1 MRPTKLI
8 IAPFFAASIAMAGAA
23 TAADY
28 TDNYS
33 YDQSSN
39 SSYSSTGW
47 SGNYVGAQLGATSSR
62 VPLPFS
68 SRAGVLMGAVA
79 GTTMQSG
86 NIVYGGEVELNFG
99 EAEYR
104 MGDGGRLQQ
113 SWAAAAKAKLGYAMD
128 DTMIYGTLGY
138 GTAKFKKKGNTDKSP
153 GWEGGLLMGVGV
165 EQKISGPFS
174 VKAEYDYQR
183 FYNVKSKVNGKNR
196 SDDLNN
202 HSLKLG
208 VNYRF

>member
-1 MRPTKLI
+1 MLNTKLI
-8 IAPFFAASIAMAGAA
+8 IASAFAASLALAGAA

-28 TDNYS
+28 SDNYT
-33 YDQSSN
+33 YDQPVSSN
-39 SSYSSTGW
+39 TDW

-68 SRAGVLMGAVA
+68 SRTGVLMGAVA
-79 GTTMQSG
+79 GTAAQSG

-104 MGDGGRLQQ
+104 MGDGGKLQQ

-128 DTMIYGTLGY
+128 ETMVYGTIGY
-138 GTAKFKKKGNTDKSP
+138 GTAKFKKKGNTNKAP

-165 EQKISGPFS
+165 EQKVSGPVS

-183 FYNVKSKVNGKNR
+183 FYNVKSEVNGARR

-202 HSLKLG
+202 HSLKFG